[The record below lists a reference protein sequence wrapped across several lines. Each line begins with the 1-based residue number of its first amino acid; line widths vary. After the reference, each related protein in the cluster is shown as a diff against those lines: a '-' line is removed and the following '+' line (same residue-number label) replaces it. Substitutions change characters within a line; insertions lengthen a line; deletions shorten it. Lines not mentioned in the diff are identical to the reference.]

1 MTIQWR
7 RAAGI
12 GLVAALTLTA
22 CQPATAPGPSPTTGA
37 GASPTSAAAR
47 RGAGD
52 DLKILYWQ
60 APTILNPHLSTGT
73 KDFDA
78 ARLVLEP
85 LASWGPDGKPLANG
99 LAAEIPTLANGG
111 VSADLKTVTWKLR
124 QGVKWSDGSPF
135 TAEDVAFTFAL
146 TKDKAAAT
154 STNGATTGVASVTAK
169 DANTVVVQYE
179 APTPNSYQWG
189 LAGQSMIVQK
199 AQFSAYTGA
208 KLKDAP
214 GNVKPIGTGPY
225 KVVDFKSGDVVTY
238 AMNENYRDP
247 NKPYFKTVTFKGGG
261 DAPSSARAVFQTGD
275 VDYAWNLQVEASV
288 LKGMASTSTR
298 GQMLLAYG
306 SSAERLLINF
316 ADPSPSLGD
325 QRAEPT
331 TKHPFFN
338 GPDGKLVRTAL
349 AMATDRKTVA
359 TQLYGDAG
367 KPGCNIVY
375 GVTDY
380 ESKNTTEFCNKFDV
394 AGAAKMLD
402 DAGWKLGPDG
412 VRAKGGIKLN
422 IVFQTTVNAV
432 RQKTQDVH
440 KKDWEAAGFKVEL
453 KAVPADVFFTNTSPD
468 GANHFFADVEM
479 FTNNS
484 ESTDFTTYLTD
495 WTTAQITQKSNNW
508 NAGNYARYSNPEYD
522 ATIEQLRKEADPAKR
537 AALFIK
543 ANDILILDVVIIPIV
558 ARTQVTSGISKTLKG
573 VIPSGWD
580 SEMYQIADW
589 SK

>member
-12 GLVAALTLTA
+12 GLVAALTLAACTPTPAAPAPSGTTA
-22 CQPATAPGPSPTTGA
+22 ASATVAPV
-37 GASPTSAAAR
+37 AR
-47 RGAGD
+47 GRGD

-99 LAAEIPTLANGG
+99 LASEIPTIANGG
-111 VSADLKTVTWKLR
+111 IKADLTEVTWKLR
-124 QGVKWSDGSPF
+124 TGVKWSDGTAF
-135 TAEDVAFTFAL
+135 TAADVAFTFDL

-154 STNGATTGVASVTAK
+154 STNGSTTGVKSVVAK
-169 DANTVVVQYE
+169 DANTVVITYD

-189 LAGQSMIVQK
+189 LAGQSMILQK
-199 AQFSAYTGA
+199 AQFGAFTGA

-238 AMNENYRDP
+238 AMNESYRDP

-288 LKGMASTSTR
+288 LKPMADTSTK

-306 SSAERLLINF
+306 SSSERLVINF
-316 ADPSPSLGD
+316 ANPAASLGD
-325 QRAEPT
+325 QRSEPT
-331 TKHPFFN
+331 TKHPYFN
-338 GPDGKLVRTAL
+338 GADGKIVRQAL

-359 TQLYGDAG
+359 TQIYGDAG
-367 KPGCNIVY
+367 KPGCNIVT
-375 GVTDY
+375 GVAEY
-380 ESKNTTEFCNKFDV
+380 ESKNTTEFCNKFDT
-394 AGAAKMLD
+394 AGAAKLLD
-402 DAGWKLGPDG
+402 DAGWKLGADN
-412 VRAKGGIKLN
+412 VRAKGGVKLEMTY
-422 IVFQTTVNAV
+422 QTTVNAV
-432 RQKTQDVH
+432 RQKTQDIN
-440 KKDWEAAGFKVEL
+440 KANWEKAGFKVTL
-453 KAVPADVFFTNTSPD
+453 KSVPADVFFTNTSPD

-484 ESTDFTTYLTD
+484 ESTDMTTYLTD
-495 WTTAQITQKSNNW
+495 YTTAQMAQKSNNW
-508 NAGNYARYSNPEYD
+508 NAGNYGRYSNAEFD
-522 ATIEQLRKEADPAKR
+522 ATIEALRKEADAAKR

-543 ANDILILDVVIIPIV
+543 ANDLLILDVVIIPIV
-558 ARTQVTSGISKTLKG
+558 SRTQVTSGISKTLKG
-573 VIPSGWD
+573 VLPTGWD
-580 SEMYQIADW
+580 SEMYQVADW

>member
-12 GLVAALTLTA
+12 GLVAALAIAA
-22 CQPATAPGPSPTTGA
+22 CTPTPTSPGTSPTTGA
-37 GASPTSAAAR
+37 SATAAAVR

-60 APTILNPHLSTGT
+60 APTILNPHLATGT

-78 ARLVLEP
+78 SRLVLEP

-99 LAAEIPTLANGG
+99 LASEIPTIANGG
-111 VSADLKTVTWKLR
+111 VKADLTEVTWKLR
-124 QGVKWSDGSPF
+124 TGVKWSDGTPF
-135 TAEDVAFTFAL
+135 TADDVAFTFAL
-146 TKDKAAAT
+146 TKDKTAAT
-154 STNGATTGVASVTAK
+154 STNGATTGVKSVVAK
-169 DANTVVVQYE
+169 DANTVVITYD

-189 LAGQSMIVQK
+189 MAGQSLILQK
-199 AQFSAYTGA
+199 AQFNAFIGP

-288 LKGMASTSTR
+288 LKPMADSSTR

-306 SSAERLLINF
+306 SSSERLVINF
-316 ADPSPSLGD
+316 ADPNPSLGD
-325 QRAEPT
+325 NRAEPT
-331 TKHPFFN
+331 TKHPYFN
-338 GPDGKLVRTAL
+338 GPDGKIVRQAL
-349 AMATDRKTVA
+349 AMATDRKTAA
-359 TQLYGDAG
+359 TQIYGDAG

-375 GVTDY
+375 GVADY
-380 ESKNTTEFCNKFDV
+380 ESKNTAEFCNKFDV
-394 AGAAKMLD
+394 AGAAKLLD
-402 DAGWKLGPDG
+402 DNGWKLGTDNI
-412 VRAKGGIKLN
+412 RAKNGIKLN
-422 IVFQTTVNAV
+422 MVYQTTVNAV
-432 RQKTQDVH
+432 RQKVQDIN
-440 KKDWEAAGFKVEL
+440 KANWEKAGFKVEL

-479 FTNNS
+479 YTNNS

-495 WTTAQITQKSNNW
+495 GWSTAQIAQKSNNW
-508 NAGNYARYSNPEYD
+508 NAGNYGRYTNSEFD
-522 ATIEQLRKEADPAKR
+522 ATLVELRKEADPAKR

-543 ANDILILDVVIIPIV
+543 ANDILILDVVIIPLV
-558 ARTQVTSGISKTLKG
+558 ARTQVTSGISKTLKN
-573 VIPSGWD
+573 VIPTGWD

-589 SK
+589 AK

>member
-12 GLVAALTLTA
+12 GLVAALTLAA

-37 GASPTSAAAR
+37 SATVAAAQ
-47 RGAGD
+47 RGKGD

-99 LAAEIPTLANGG
+99 LASEIPTLANGG
-111 VSADLKTVTWKLR
+111 IKADLTEVTWKLR
-124 QGVKWSDGSPF
+124 SGVKWSDGSAF
-135 TAEDVAFTFAL
+135 TADDVAFTFAL
-146 TKDKAAAT
+146 TKDTAAAT
-154 STNGATTGVASVTAK
+154 STNGATTGVKSVVAK
-169 DANTVVVQYE
+169 DANTVVITYD

-189 LAGQSMIVQK
+189 LAGQSLILQK
-199 AQFSAYTGA
+199 AQFSAFTGA

-261 DAPSSARAVFQTGD
+261 DAPTSARAVFQTGD

-288 LKGMASTSTR
+288 LKPMADASTKGS
-298 GQMLLAYG
+298 MLLAYG
-306 SSAERLLINF
+306 SSSERLLLNF
-316 ADPSPSLGD
+316 ADPNPTLGD
-325 QRAEPT
+325 KRAEPS
-331 TKHPFFN
+331 TKHPYFN
-338 GPDGKLVRTAL
+338 GADGKIVRTAL
-349 AMATDRKTVA
+349 AMATDRKTA
-359 TQLYGDAG
+359 ANQIYGDAG

-375 GVTDY
+375 GVTEY
-380 ESKNTTEFCNKFDV
+380 ESKNTQSFCDKFDV
-394 AGAAKMLD
+394 AGAAKLLD
-402 DAGWKLGPDG
+402 DNGWKLGTDG
-412 VRAKGGIKLN
+412 VRAKGGIKL
-422 IVFQTTVNAV
+422 VMDYQTTVNAV
-432 RQKTQDVH
+432 RQKVQDIN
-440 KKDWEAAGFKVEL
+440 KKNWEAAGFKVNL
-453 KAVPADVFFTNTSPD
+453 KGVPADVFFTNTAPD
-468 GANHFFADVEM
+468 GAGHFWADVEM

-495 WTTAQITQKSNNW
+495 WTTAQIAQKSNDW
-508 NAGNYARYSNPEYD
+508 NAGNYARYSNPEFD
-522 ATIEQLRKEADPAKR
+522 ATIDSLRKEADPAKR

-558 ARTQVTSGISKTLKG
+558 SRTQVTSGVSKALKG
-573 VIPSGWD
+573 VVPTGWD

-589 SK
+589 AK